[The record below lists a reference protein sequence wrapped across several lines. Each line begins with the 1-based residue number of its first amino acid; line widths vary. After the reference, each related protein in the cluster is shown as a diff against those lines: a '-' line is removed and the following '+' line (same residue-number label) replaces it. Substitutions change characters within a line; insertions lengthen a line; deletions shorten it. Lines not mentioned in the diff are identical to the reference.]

1 MWEIKKINAQNIIS
15 FSDLNYDVEKGVAT
29 IIIGENR
36 DDKSQKVNGSG
47 KSAIIEAITIA
58 FTGEPLRKVKTDEF
72 ISDWADEACVEM
84 TLHNDYSNKDFI
96 ISRSFAR
103 KSPQTI
109 ECHIFDC
116 ETEQEVDTDKTVQS
130 SVLEY
135 NKFIM
140 DELGISKDD
149 LFNYY
154 ILSSKYESFFE
165 SSDRVK
171 KELINR
177 FSNGVLVDKG
187 IEKLEDDLT
196 VRDKEVVEANN
207 TVFSINGSIESLTKE
222 INQAAQ
228 KQEEAKKSK
237 EEKIVEYKQYI
248 ANKRA
253 EIREHNSQIDKA
265 NDRIETI
272 NEVKTKIEKL
282 DADEKLSLADAY
294 DKILDE
300 FTENKL
306 SGLSNIKSL
315 SANLVAELKLA
326 NDQITTIDKKMKLAD
341 TLCQTAKTDVDDSD
355 SKLKKSKEELDTQE
369 KKLSKR
375 ESEFNKAL
383 DKYDEEFTELESKLK
398 SKKEE
403 KNDLQKSIVALE
415 NVLAGVISCPKCGHK
430 FSLQSDR
437 SVDDI
442 SDEVTEKK
450 NLSEKLDDEMSQIS
464 KKNSEMT
471 KAYNG
476 IQDKLDDI
484 YEQRNGFKKI
494 IQECSDD
501 RQSKVEAYNE
511 AKNTLAK
518 LGIELNT
525 IKGRV
530 QEYGTK
536 IKSLRSNLFDDA
548 YRIISTSVSNGETYV
563 NNQKEY
569 IKTLEGS
576 IEVYENSI
584 KTLEQASDSNIEE
597 SLKNS
602 RDEYQKKL
610 EVAEDEKAK
619 AVERR
624 DRLAEQKQLFLKYKA
639 HLANKKLTAISQIV
653 NKVLEEIGSNIR
665 VDLQGYKVL
674 RTGKLKESISV
685 QLLKNGMECGS
696 FYKFSAGERCR
707 VNLASIIALQRL
719 TNSNCDDGKGL
730 DLLIFDEILDS
741 SDQVGFESY
750 CNTINNMGI
759 TSLLITQNS
768 LPENYPYSLTVVKE
782 NDMSHIL
789 TD

>member
-84 TLHNDYSNKDFI
+84 TLHNDYSNRDFI

-103 KSPQTI
+103 KSPQVV

-116 ETEQEVDTDKTVQS
+116 ETEQDVETDKTVQA
-130 SVLEY
+130 SVLDY

-187 IEKLEDDLT
+187 IEKLEDDLV
-196 VRDKEVVEANN
+196 VRDKEVVEATN

-237 EEKIVEYKQYI
+237 EEKITEYKQYI
-248 ANKRA
+248 TNKRA
-253 EIREHNSQIDKA
+253 EIREHKSQIDKA
-265 NDRIETI
+265 NDRIKTI
-272 NEVKTKIEKL
+272 NDVKSRVEKL
-282 DADEKLSLADAY
+282 EADEKLSLADAY
-294 DKILDE
+294 DKVLEEFLD
-300 FTENKL
+300 NKL
-306 SGLSNIKSL
+306 PGLSDMKSL
-315 SANLVAELKLA
+315 SANLVNDLKLA
-326 NDQITTIDKKMKLAD
+326 SDQIGFIDKKMKLAE
-341 TLCQTAKTDVDDSD
+341 TLCKTAKTDMDNSD
-355 SKLKKSKEELDTQE
+355 SKLIKSKEELKAQE

-375 ESEFNKAL
+375 ESEFIKTL
-383 DKYDEEFTELESKLK
+383 DDYDEKFNEIESQLK

-403 KNDLQKSIVALE
+403 KNDLQKAIVSLE

-430 FSLQSDR
+430 FSLQSDK
-437 SVDDI
+437 SVEDI
-442 SDEVTEKK
+442 SDEV
-450 NLSEKLDDEMSQIS
+450 NS
-464 KKNSEMT
+464 KKKLCEELDKEVSDINKKSSEMD
-471 KAYNG
+471 KVYND
-476 IQDKLDDI
+476 IQDKLDDLD
-484 YEQRNGFKKI
+484 EQRKGFKQI
-494 IQECSDD
+494 VQDCVDD
-501 RQSKVEAYNE
+501 KQGKVEAYNE
-511 AKNTLAK
+511 AKNDLAK

-525 IKGRV
+525 IRGRV
-530 QEYGTK
+530 QEYSTK
-536 IKSLRSNLFDDA
+536 IKNLRNNLFDDA
-548 YRIISTSVSNGETYV
+548 YRIIATSVSNGETYV
-563 NNQKEY
+563 SNRKES

-602 RDEYQKKL
+602 REEYQKKL

-619 AVERR
+619 AIEKR
-624 DRLAEQKQLFLKYKA
+624 DKLAEQKQLFLKYKA

>member
-84 TLHNDYSNKDFI
+84 TLHNDYSNRDFI

-103 KSPQTI
+103 KSPQVV

-116 ETEQEVDTDKTVQS
+116 ETEQEVETDKTVQA
-130 SVLEY
+130 SVLDY

-187 IEKLEDDLT
+187 IEKLEDDLV
-196 VRDKEVVEANN
+196 VRDKEVVEATN

-237 EEKIVEYKQYI
+237 EEKITEYKQYI
-248 ANKRA
+248 TNKRA
-253 EIREHNSQIDKA
+253 EIREHKSQIDKA
-265 NDRIETI
+265 NDRIKTI
-272 NEVKTKIEKL
+272 NDVKSRVEKL
-282 DADEKLSLADAY
+282 EADEKLSLADAY
-294 DKILDE
+294 DKVLEEFLD
-300 FTENKL
+300 NKL
-306 SGLSNIKSL
+306 PGLSDMKSL
-315 SANLVAELKLA
+315 SANLVNDLKLA
-326 NDQITTIDKKMKLAD
+326 SDQIGFIDKKMKLAE
-341 TLCQTAKTDVDDSD
+341 TLCKTAKTDMDNSD
-355 SKLKKSKEELDTQE
+355 SKLIKSKEELKAQE

-375 ESEFNKAL
+375 ESEFIKTL
-383 DKYDEEFTELESKLK
+383 DDYDEKFNEIESQLK

-403 KNDLQKSIVALE
+403 KNDLQKAIVSLE

-430 FSLQSDR
+430 FSLQSDK
-437 SVDDI
+437 SVEDI
-442 SDEVTEKK
+442 SDEV
-450 NLSEKLDDEMSQIS
+450 NS
-464 KKNSEMT
+464 KKKLCEELDKEVSDINKKSSEMD
-471 KAYNG
+471 KVYND

-484 YEQRNGFKKI
+484 DEQRKGFKQI
-494 IQECSDD
+494 VQDCVDD
-501 RQSKVEAYNE
+501 KQGKVEAYNE
-511 AKNTLAK
+511 AKNDLAK

-525 IKGRV
+525 IRGRV
-530 QEYGTK
+530 QEYSTK
-536 IKSLRSNLFDDA
+536 IKNLRNNLFDDA
-548 YRIISTSVSNGETYV
+548 YRIIATSVSNGETYV
-563 NNQKEY
+563 SNRKES

-602 RDEYQKKL
+602 REEYQKKL

-619 AVERR
+619 AIEKR
-624 DRLAEQKQLFLKYKA
+624 DKLAEQKQLFLKYKA

-719 TNSNCDDGKGL
+719 TNSNCDDRKGL

>member
-84 TLHNDYSNKDFI
+84 TLHNDYSNRDFI

-103 KSPQTI
+103 KSPQVV

-116 ETEQEVDTDKTVQS
+116 ETEQDVETDKTVQA
-130 SVLEY
+130 SVLDY

-187 IEKLEDDLT
+187 IEKLEDDLV
-196 VRDKEVVEANN
+196 VRDKEVVEATN

-237 EEKIVEYKQYI
+237 EEKITEYKQYI
-248 ANKRA
+248 TNKRA
-253 EIREHNSQIDKA
+253 EIREHKSQIDKA
-265 NDRIETI
+265 NDRIKTI
-272 NEVKTKIEKL
+272 NDVKSRVEKL
-282 DADEKLSLADAY
+282 EADEKLSLADAY
-294 DKILDE
+294 DKVLEEFLD
-300 FTENKL
+300 NKL
-306 SGLSNIKSL
+306 PGLSDMKSL
-315 SANLVAELKLA
+315 SANLVNDLKLA
-326 NDQITTIDKKMKLAD
+326 SDQIGFIDKKMKLAE
-341 TLCQTAKTDVDDSD
+341 TLCKTAKTDMDNSD
-355 SKLKKSKEELDTQE
+355 SKLIKSKEELKAQE

-375 ESEFNKAL
+375 ESEFIKTL
-383 DKYDEEFTELESKLK
+383 DDYDEKFNEIESQLK

-403 KNDLQKSIVALE
+403 KNDLQKAIVSLE

-430 FSLQSDR
+430 FSLQSDK
-437 SVDDI
+437 SVEDI
-442 SDEVTEKK
+442 SDEV
-450 NLSEKLDDEMSQIS
+450 NS
-464 KKNSEMT
+464 KKKLCEELDKEVSDINKKSSEMD
-471 KAYNG
+471 KVYND

-484 YEQRNGFKKI
+484 DEQRKGFKQI
-494 IQECSDD
+494 VQDCVDD
-501 RQSKVEAYNE
+501 KQGKVEAYNE
-511 AKNTLAK
+511 AKNDLAK

-525 IKGRV
+525 IRGRV
-530 QEYGTK
+530 QEYSTK
-536 IKSLRSNLFDDA
+536 IKNLRNNLFDDA
-548 YRIISTSVSNGETYV
+548 YRIIATSVSNGETYV
-563 NNQKEY
+563 SNRKES

-602 RDEYQKKL
+602 REEYQKKL

-619 AVERR
+619 AIEKR
-624 DRLAEQKQLFLKYKA
+624 DKLAEQKQLFLKYKA